1 MRHLRTGLL
10 GLVVTAA
17 CVAVALVARSGFA
30 QGQAGAP
37 YKLVPITLTS
47 FLNDPSFD
55 AFRQELAQIA
65 QKKDR
70 AGLARMVAASFF
82 WIPEDSDIA
91 DKNLSPVDNLV
102 KALGLDDATGW
113 ESLAVYA
120 DERTAAAD
128 PQRNG
133 VFCAPAD
140 AIYEQ
145 KAADDLF
152 DETHTEAADWGFP
165 VREGIEVRADAKTDA
180 AVIDRLGLNLVRMVS
195 DSSVGPG
202 GPFVKVL
209 TPLGNLGFAPAD
221 SVLPLPGEQLCY
233 VKEADA
239 WKIAGFFGGE
249 SP

>member
-1 MRHLRTGLL
+1 MRRSRS
-10 GLVVTAA
+10 GLVVLALCIA
-17 CVAVALVARSGFA
+17 LAVVCRPGFG

-37 YKLVPITLTS
+37 YKLVPVSLTA
-47 FLNDPSFD
+47 FLNDPTFD

-70 AGLARMVAASFF
+70 AGLARVVAATFF

-91 DKNLSPVDNLV
+91 DKSLSPVDNLI
-102 KALGLDDATGW
+102 KALGLEDTTSW
-113 ESLAVYA
+113 EPLSAYA

-133 VFCAPAD
+133 VYCSPAD
-140 AIYEQ
+140 ASYDQ
-145 KAADDLF
+145 NAADDLF

-165 VREGIEVRADAKTDA
+165 VREGVEVRADAKADA
-180 AVIDRLGLNLVRMVS
+180 QVIDRLGLNLVRMLS
-195 DSSVGPG
+195 DSAGAQPAS
-202 GPFVKVL
+202 FVKVV
-209 TPLGNLGFAPAD
+209 TPLGNLGYAPAG

-233 VKEADA
+233 LKDADG

-249 SP
+249 PSSP